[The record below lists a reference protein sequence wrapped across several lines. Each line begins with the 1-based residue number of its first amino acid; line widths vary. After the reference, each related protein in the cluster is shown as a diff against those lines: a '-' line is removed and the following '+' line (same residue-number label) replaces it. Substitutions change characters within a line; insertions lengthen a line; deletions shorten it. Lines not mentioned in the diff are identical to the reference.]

1 MRKLYFLG
9 CFLISTLFSVAQNI
23 DLEGTITDTNGT
35 PIMGAN
41 IVAVEKETQI
51 LDGFGISNE
60 AGYYKLTLKKATDY
74 DIKISFIGLK
84 EVTFVFKQE
93 NNLEKNFILEEQ
105 PESLEEVELVSCS
118 YQIMLWIITG
128 VIKVALEVIGIES
141 KTHDKSHI
149 RTS

>member
-9 CFLISTLFSVAQNI
+9 CFLISTLIAVAQNI

-93 NNLEKNFILEEQ
+93 NNLNSAIL
-105 PESLEEVELVSCS
+105 LVGLSTFNLS
-118 YQIMLWIITG
+118 
-128 VIKVALEVIGIES
+128 
-141 KTHDKSHI
+141 D
-149 RTS
+149 TSSI